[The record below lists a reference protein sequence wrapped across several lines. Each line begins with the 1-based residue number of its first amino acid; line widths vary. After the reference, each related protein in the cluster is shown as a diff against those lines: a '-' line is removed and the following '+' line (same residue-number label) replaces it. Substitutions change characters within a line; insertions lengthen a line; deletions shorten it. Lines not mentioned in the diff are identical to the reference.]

1 MTRAEY
7 LAELDSHLITLPK
20 EERDMAVGFYEEY
33 FEDAGPDKEQEVMDE
48 LGKPYNLART
58 IIGETSLYSKS
69 EVYIKYKES
78 KPMPRNTTGVFA
90 SLKKPDAFEP
100 ADHASDVMPPMAQQE
115 QVNRGTEEDIMPN
128 RAQNNQNAQI
138 PPDTEGIKMYGAN
151 ASGQSENTQNTQNTA
166 YGGTNQGGNVNFDP
180 YYTHAGEK
188 SSYSPPPQQEK
199 KGMSTG
205 WIIFWVLISIFF
217 LIPVVIPTAFA
228 IIMAMLGIAL
238 AAIACIVVAVI
249 AFVSG
254 LIQFASSVPIA
265 LGLIFMAVLVLGIGL
280 MMLSASL
287 AFFFKFMPW
296 LFRKVFGLFGK
307 RRTA

>member
-33 FEDAGPDKEQEVMDE
+33 FEDAGPDKEQEVMEE

-100 ADHASDVMPPMAQQE
+100 VDHTSDVMPPRAQQE
-115 QVNRGTEEDIMPN
+115 MHEQFTSEEEIFPG
-128 RAQNNQNAQI
+128 RTL
-138 PPDTEGIKMYGAN
+138 PPQQDDGIKMYGAN
-151 ASGQSENTQNTQNTA
+151 ASGNSDNTQDKQNTQNTA
-166 YGGTNQGGNVNFDP
+166 YGNTNQGSNVNFDP
-180 YYTHAGEK
+180 YYTHAGEN
-188 SSYSPPPQQEK
+188 SSYSPPPQQDK
-199 KGMSTG
+199 KPMSAG
-205 WIIFWVLISIFF
+205 WIIFWIFISIFF
-217 LIPVVIPTAFA
+217 LIPVVIPTTFT
-228 IIMAMLGIAL
+228 IIGAMLIIAL
-238 AAIACIVVAVI
+238 ASVACLVVAVI

-254 LIQFASSVPIA
+254 LIQLAVSIPTAV
-265 LGLIFMAVLVLGIGL
+265 GLIFAAVLVLGIGL
-280 MMLSASL
+280 VLLSASL

-296 LFRKVFGLFGK
+296 LCRKIFGMFGK
-307 RRTA
+307 RRAA

>member
-33 FEDAGPDKEQEVMDE
+33 FEDAGPDKEQEVMEE

-78 KPMPRNTTGVFA
+78 KPMPCNTTGVFA

-100 ADHASDVMPPMAQQE
+100 ADHTSDVMPPRAQQE
-115 QVNRGTEEDIMPN
+115 QSNRSTDEDIIPN
-128 RAQNNQNAQI
+128 RAQKNQNTQI

-151 ASGQSENTQNTQNTA
+151 ASGQSEKNTQNTA
-166 YGGTNQGGNVNFDP
+166 YSNTNQGGNVNFDP

-188 SSYSPPPQQEK
+188 SSYSPPPQQDK
-199 KGMSTG
+199 KPMSVG
-205 WIIFWVLISIFF
+205 WIIFWIFISVFF
-217 LIPVVIPTAFA
+217 LIPVVIPTVFT
-228 IIMAMLGIAL
+228 IIGAMLLVAL
-238 AAIACIVVAVI
+238 ASVACLVVAVI

-254 LIQFASSVPIA
+254 LIQLAVSVPTA
-265 LGLIFMAVLVLGIGL
+265 VGLIFMAVLVLGIGL
-280 MMLSASL
+280 VLLSASL
-287 AFFFKFMPW
+287 AFFFKFTPW
-296 LFRKVFGLFGK
+296 LCRKIFGMFGK
-307 RRTA
+307 RRAA

>member
-33 FEDAGPDKEQEVMDE
+33 FEDAGPEKEQEVMEE

-78 KPMPRNTTGVFA
+78 KPMPQNTTGVFA
-90 SLKKPDAFEP
+90 SLKKPEAFENV
-100 ADHASDVMPPMAQQE
+100 DHTSDVMPPRAQQE
-115 QVNRGTEEDIMPN
+115 RQEQSAEEEIMPN
-128 RAQNNQNAQI
+128 RTL
-138 PPDTEGIKMYGAN
+138 PPKQDDGIKMYGAN
-151 ASGQSENTQNTQNTA
+151 AAGHEENTQNTA
-166 YGGTNQGGNVNFDP
+166 YTDNSSTNTNQSGNVNFDQ
-180 YYTHAGEK
+180 YYTHAGENN
-188 SSYSPPPQQEK
+188 YTPPPQQEK
-199 KGMSTG
+199 TGMSGG
-205 WIIFWVLISIFF
+205 WIVFWVLITIFF
-217 LIPVVIPTAFA
+217 LIPVVIPTALS
-228 IIMAMLGIAL
+228 IIFAMLMIAL
-238 AAIACIVVAVI
+238 TSLACLVVAVI

-254 LIQFASSVPIA
+254 LIQFASSVPTA
-265 LGLIFMAVLVLGIGL
+265 VGLIFVAVLVLGIGL
-280 MMLSASL
+280 MMLSASM